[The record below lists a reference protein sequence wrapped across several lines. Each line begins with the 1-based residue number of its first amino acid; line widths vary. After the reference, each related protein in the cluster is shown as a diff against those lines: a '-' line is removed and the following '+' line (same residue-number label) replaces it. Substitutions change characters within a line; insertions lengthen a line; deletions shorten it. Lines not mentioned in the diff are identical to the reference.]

1 MIYKEGPAVATA
13 IMSNLAR
20 FRPKLLL
27 LVSALSN
34 KTGPVK
40 ERMCRKKTKHATTM
54 FFLTNC

>member
-13 IMSNLAR
+13 IMSNLTR

-40 ERMCRKKTKHATTM
+40 ERMCRKNKTCHNND
-54 FFLTNC
+54 FLTNCW

>member
-13 IMSNLAR
+13 IMSNLTR

-54 FFLTNC
+54 IF

>member
-13 IMSNLAR
+13 IMSNLTR

-27 LVSALSN
+27 LVSAMSN

-40 ERMCRKKTKHATTM
+40 ERTCMCRKKCQNM
-54 FFLTNC
+54 PQQ